1 MHQISKMILFK
12 KKDKIKFGKIKE
24 ILENKIGQNQFGYK
38 EGSDCNVVKILSWYN
53 IDNLD
58 LKTPTYCHKESF

>member
-1 MHQISKMILFK
+1 MILLK